1 MWRTQTQLQ
10 GSELIEVN
18 TRIYDD
24 DPEIQTSR
32 GENKNR
38 SKSLYSLKSPEKMN
52 EAKFNELIWGLTLR
66 RRSCN
71 CEAEKEIM
79 ET

>member
-1 MWRTQTQLQ
+1 MWGTQTQLQ

-52 EAKFNELIWGLTLR
+52 EAKF
-66 RRSCN
+66 
-71 CEAEKEIM
+71 
-79 ET
+79 